1 MKALIDG
8 GVKFSDLFE
17 VEAQASDGTC
27 PSAASGFRAINTD
40 SGGRECLKLKAGQE
54 LGASRLESRRYA
66 AYVGATTE
74 FRKTE
79 GITYNP
85 ATNRLYVAFSDVN
98 QGMTSDL
105 TGKDLG
111 GPNHIRLAR
120 NDCGAVYEM
129 VLAPN
134 AAIGSDFVGE
144 AMESIVEGVWL
155 KDPANSLYPTD
166 SPWYDATAKI
176 GGNAVTTNVCS
187 IGGIANPDNLTFIT
201 GYDTLLIGEDTTDG
215 HQNDVVWALNLTTR
229 EMTRIFST
237 PYGAETTGIYFYPNL
252 GGHAYIKAQ
261 VQHPYGESDEDKAP
275 DANAK
280 QAYVG
285 YIGPLPAMQ

>member
-1 MKALIDG
+1 M
-8 GVKFSDLFE
+8 
-17 VEAQASDGTC
+17 
-27 PSAASGFRAINTD
+27 
-40 SGGRECLKLKAGQE
+40 
-54 LGASRLESRRYA
+54 
-66 AYVGATTE
+66 
-74 FRKTE
+74 
-79 GITYNP
+79 
-85 ATNRLYVAFSDVN
+85 
-98 QGMTSDL
+98 
-105 TGKDLG
+105 
-111 GPNHIRLAR
+111 
-120 NDCGAVYEM
+120 
-129 VLAPN
+129 
-134 AAIGSDFVGE
+134 
-144 AMESIVEGVWL
+144 WL
-155 KDPANSLYPTD
+155 KDPANSVYPTD